1 MDGQNFLSS
10 VRRPADTHV
19 HQATERKMVNLYDL
33 KLKTDFKEILSR
45 FLIELKTDTTLIF
58 VP

>member
-45 FLIELKTDTTLIF
+45 FLIVKD
-58 VP
+58 